1 MILAQI
7 AAEVDAARLLT
18 LRAAFLMDSG
28 RPYSREASM
37 AKLISGDLAMKAPT
51 KILDIIGPHGASL
64 ECPVQRF
71 FRDAKLYQI
80 GEGSSQIQQLVI
92 SRHLLHEAVKGA

>member
-1 MILAQI
+1 
-7 AAEVDAARLLT
+7 
-18 LRAAFLMDSG
+18 
-28 RPYSREASM
+28 M

-51 KILDIIGPHGASL
+51 EVLDVIGPHGASL
-64 ECPVQRF
+64 DYPVQRY

-92 SRHLLHEAVKGA
+92 SRHLLADAARAG